1 MIKRFTL
8 TNGRGEE
15 RDLLSIEKSPTFQV
29 EGFGYSDDTEFMR
42 VGNNFVPLE
51 ERAEHRSLE
60 FTLLVWK
67 SVDETYMDFVS
78 FARHNP
84 LTLIYENDTGTYY
97 IPCRLRS
104 ISKVEKVG
112 IDIKGVP
119 VVLAII
125 GNPYTKTQAYN
136 SGDVGL
142 GKSYGDTGYTYDYTY
157 SAEIVNTVILYSD
170 SYLESPCVLTIYGAL
185 TNPIWKHYHDGD
197 LVETGAYLGTIPE
210 GHSLVIDSKS
220 VPYSV
225 IEYDGG
231 GDMVA
236 DRYQL
241 CDFSTERFM
250 HINEGRNSYVIS
262 HDGLTPASLRAEAY
276 IEYETV

>member
-8 TNGRGEE
+8 TNGRGDE

-51 ERAEHRSLE
+51 ERAEQRSLE

-104 ISKVEKVG
+104 ISKIEKVG

-125 GNPYTKTQAYN
+125 SNPYTKTQAYN

-185 TNPIWKHYHDGD
+185 TNPTWKHYHDGD

-231 GDMVA
+231 GEMVA

-250 HINEGRNSYVIS
+250 HINEGQNSYVIS